1 MKITRLA
8 LALAVPVAL
17 ASGVAACGTDTT
29 AAPIKIGVTDGARP
43 FWTVYKD
50 LAKEQ
55 GINVEI
61 RNFDDYQAPNAALN
75 DGDVQIN
82 EYQHLLFLAAY
93 NKQNKTELTPIG
105 STGLYPTALYSK
117 KHRTLAEI
125 PQGGTVVI
133 PNDQT
138 NQARSLA
145 LLSSAGLVKFRTDP
159 SPIVSI
165 ADVDK
170 AASKVNVRAVR
181 PNETVVGIDNVSG
194 AIVDPATAAAAKL
207 GAEQVLAKE
216 DPGTATA
223 APYVNV
229 FVVRKDDA
237 KNDTYLRLAKL
248 YHDQKV
254 TTAARS
260 DVGDAFTVVDKP
272 ATELQ
277 QTLTTV
283 QRQLAQARPS

>member
-17 ASGVAACGTDTT
+17 TSGVAACGTDTA

-43 FWTVYKD
+43 FWNVYKD

-55 GINVEI
+55 GIDVEI
-61 RNFDDYQAPNAALN
+61 QNFEDYQAPNAALA

-93 NKQNKTELTPIG
+93 NRQNKTELTPIG
-105 STGLYPTALYSK
+105 STGLYPVALYSK

-125 PQGGTVVI
+125 PKGGAVMI
-133 PNDQT
+133 PNDPT

-145 LLSSAGLVKFRTDP
+145 LLSTAGLIKLRTDP
-159 SPIVSI
+159 SPLVTA

-170 AASKVNVRAVR
+170 AASKVTLRAVA

-194 AIVDPATAAAAKL
+194 AIVDPATAAATKL
-207 GAEQVLAKE
+207 GAEQIVAKE
-216 DPGTATA
+216 DPGTAAA

-254 TTAARS
+254 TTSARS
-260 DVGDAFTVVDKP
+260 DVGDAFTAVDKP
-272 ATELQ
+272 APDLQ
-277 QTLTTV
+277 QTLAAL
-283 QRQLAQARPS
+283 QRQIAQARPS